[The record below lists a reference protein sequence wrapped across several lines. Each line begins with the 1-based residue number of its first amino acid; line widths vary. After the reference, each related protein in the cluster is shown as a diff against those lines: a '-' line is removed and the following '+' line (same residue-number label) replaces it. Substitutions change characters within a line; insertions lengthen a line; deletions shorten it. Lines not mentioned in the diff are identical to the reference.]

1 MPSLS
6 LFLVHNW
13 TVSEMVEWLSVEVD
27 LPQYADKFRRYGI
40 SGAAMP
46 M

>member
-1 MPSLS
+1 MCIN
-6 LFLVHNW
+6 FTVHNW
-13 TVSEMVEWLSVEVD
+13 TVSEMVEWLSADVG
-27 LPQYADKFRRYGI
+27 LPQYAAKFRRYAV